1 MHMKCCASF
10 IFSND
15 SKHDSTTTFSHSN
28 HIIELLKQRII
39 MSNTLSKIW
48 VNTYGCA
55 YHYRCSTAF
64 YLMSMLPQ
72 AFSVIIDRG
81 ISAPVHV
88 RELLNGLNGIGKRVI
103 LQLMSTVQLPGA
115 KFYEKQM
122 VMHTGTRTSNV
133 SLAS

>member
-1 MHMKCCASF
+1 
-10 IFSND
+10 
-15 SKHDSTTTFSHSN
+15 
-28 HIIELLKQRII
+28 
-39 MSNTLSKIW
+39 
-48 VNTYGCA
+48 
-55 YHYRCSTAF
+55 
-64 YLMSMLPQ
+64 MSMLPQ